1 MVQENTIPDENFMK
15 KDDFTF
21 ETPLIDERE
30 EKRKVLLVEDNMEL
44 LQVLKEIFS
53 PLYQV
58 VTAANGEEGLK
69 QVFAEVPDLI
79 VSDVMMPVMTGT
91 EMCLKIKNN
100 ISLCHIPVV
109 LLTALDTVDQN
120 IEGLRRGA
128 DDYITKPFSLS
139 VLRARVNTQLRKAAA
154 MGEKE
159 KDNEHVYRKEPY
171 VFDFDRMKFMVDG
184 KEIELSKTEQK
195 LLRILVE
202 NAGMN
207 MRRELLLD
215 RVWSDGAEYVDE
227 NALSV
232 SVKRLRDKLGA
243 EHAIR
248 TVYGIGY
255 RWE

>member
-30 EKRKVLLVEDNMEL
+30 KKRKVLLVEDNMEL

-128 DDYITKPFSLS
+128 DDYITKPFNAKILITRCNNLIRNRLLMQSRFAKDQILEIN
-139 VLRARVNTQLRKAAA
+139 LLAANPID
-154 MGEKE
+154 KS
-159 KDNEHVYRKEPY
+159 
-171 VFDFDRMKFMVDG
+171 F
-184 KEIELSKTEQK
+184 
-195 LLRILVE
+195 
-202 NAGMN
+202 
-207 MRRELLLD
+207 LD
-215 RVWSDGAEYVDE
+215 RVIKVVDKHIDNE
-227 NALSV
+227 DFDIGMLCQELGMGRTLLHTKFKALT
-232 SVKRLRDKLGA
+232 G
-243 EHAIR
+243 
-248 TVYGIGY
+248 
-255 RWE
+255 

>member
-1 MVQENTIPDENFMK
+1 M
-15 KDDFTF
+15 
-21 ETPLIDERE
+21 IDERE

-128 DDYITKPFSLS
+128 DDYITKPF
-139 VLRARVNTQLRKAAA
+139 
-154 MGEKE
+154 
-159 KDNEHVYRKEPY
+159 
-171 VFDFDRMKFMVDG
+171 
-184 KEIELSKTEQK
+184 
-195 LLRILVE
+195 
-202 NAGMN
+202 NAK
-207 MRRELLLD
+207 
-215 RVWSDGAEYVDE
+215 S
-227 NALSV
+227 
-232 SVKRLRDKLGA
+232 
-243 EHAIR
+243 
-248 TVYGIGY
+248 
-255 RWE
+255 

>member
-1 MVQENTIPDENFMK
+1 M
-15 KDDFTF
+15 
-21 ETPLIDERE
+21 
-30 EKRKVLLVEDNMEL
+30 
-44 LQVLKEIFS
+44 
-53 PLYQV
+53 
-58 VTAANGEEGLK
+58 
-69 QVFAEVPDLI
+69 
-79 VSDVMMPVMTGT
+79 
-91 EMCLKIKNN
+91 
-100 ISLCHIPVV
+100 
-109 LLTALDTVDQN
+109 
-120 IEGLRRGA
+120 
-128 DDYITKPFSLS
+128 
-139 VLRARVNTQLRKAAA
+139 NTQLRKAAA
-154 MGEKE
+154 MSEKE
-159 KDNEHVYRKEPY
+159 KDNEHVYRKESY

-232 SVKRLRDKLGA
+232 SIKRLRDKLGA